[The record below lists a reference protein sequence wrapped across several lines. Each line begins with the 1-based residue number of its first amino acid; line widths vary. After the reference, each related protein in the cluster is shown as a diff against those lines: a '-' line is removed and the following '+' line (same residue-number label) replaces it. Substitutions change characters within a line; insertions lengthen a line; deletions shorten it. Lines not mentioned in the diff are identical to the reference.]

1 MKKKTALLA
10 LLCAVVL
17 TLTSCV
23 SNNHLSSY
31 SQDRTQ
37 VVLSTNNFRVVGTAE
52 GTTMGIYIC
61 GFGGVSQEALRSNAV
76 AEMYNNAKLKGS
88 QTIINVNITTSVK
101 TIAGVY
107 TQKYVTARGQIIEF
121 R

>member
-1 MKKKTALLA
+1 MIANTAMRSVFCIILIWFLSIGRA
-10 LLCAVVL
+10 LPEDIIQVL
-17 TLTSCV
+17 PLR
-23 SNNHLSSY
+23 L
-31 SQDRTQ
+31 
-37 VVLSTNNFRVVGTAE
+37 AE